1 MIRDKRRLQLYTSA
15 ALSFLILCLGILWSW
30 YAIGLLRETAER
42 QMAEDNE
49 IIGANLRIIIRQV
62 TQKYADQ
69 EMALSEIQNVLEA
82 LKEKKWFACVLDQK
96 GFVLAAPQREMVNS
110 QAPLKTYKPTAL
122 LGTQAPPLDA
132 LSEASETGRTGVYK
146 TESDIIAI
154 QWLPNLMTYLCVHQS
169 QQPMNE
175 KIGQLR
181 RVLIQI
187 TIGFMFL
194 VGMGSWFFV
203 GWLVDRYE
211 SHLSLSEYRNRT
223 LVQNSAPILVGAP
236 SGQILHVNP
245 EARTLFGIP
254 PDQTD
259 LNLRD
264 LWLTDHAD
272 RLDEILHIGVNQSL
286 EMNDLDMVNLD
297 GRQIPIDLRA
307 CAIDYENKVAVY
319 FLFRDITESR
329 RAQEEILEANRKLQE
344 LDQLKTDFINNVSHE
359 LRTPISTIQFAE
371 ASLKNILKDTPDKN
385 IPKLLGFIRDD
396 GKRLRD
402 LIEQLLQF
410 SRLDAGQLKLNIQH
424 TDLSHLLAQVQ
435 TEVAL
440 LVQAKNQTLAV
451 SPARSSFALEGD
463 SEQLHRVLVNVVNNA
478 IKYTPKDGKIQIDL
492 SQTNGQF
499 TIQVSDTG
507 IGIPSKDLSHIFDKF
522 YRTNQD
528 AVLNEPG
535 TGLGLTIVKGIVE
548 AHGGQILVESEE
560 GSGTTFVIHLPQKQA
575 T

>member
-1 MIRDKRRLQLYTSA
+1 
-15 ALSFLILCLGILWSW
+15 
-30 YAIGLLRETAER
+30 
-42 QMAEDNE
+42 
-49 IIGANLRIIIRQV
+49 
-62 TQKYADQ
+62 
-69 EMALSEIQNVLEA
+69 
-82 LKEKKWFACVLDQK
+82 
-96 GFVLAAPQREMVNS
+96 
-110 QAPLKTYKPTAL
+110 
-122 LGTQAPPLDA
+122 
-132 LSEASETGRTGVYK
+132 
-146 TESDIIAI
+146 
-154 QWLPNLMTYLCVHQS
+154 
-169 QQPMNE
+169 
-175 KIGQLR
+175 
-181 RVLIQI
+181 
-187 TIGFMFL
+187 MFL

-286 EMNDLDMVNLD
+286 EMNDLDMVNLG

-402 LIEQLLQF
+402 LIEQLLHSGLKSLGRPPFQF
-410 SRLDAGQLKLNIQH
+410 LIRGAKAGAPHQVGHQCYVFVRDIFQQSLSSNDNWRQCGQDSVGP
-424 TDLSHLLAQVQ
+424 DLCAHRPCLTSL
-435 TEVAL
+435 
-440 LVQAKNQTLAV
+440 
-451 SPARSSFALEGD
+451 FAW
-463 SEQLHRVLVNVVNNA
+463 
-478 IKYTPKDGKIQIDL
+478 
-492 SQTNGQF
+492 
-499 TIQVSDTG
+499 
-507 IGIPSKDLSHIFDKF
+507 
-522 YRTNQD
+522 
-528 AVLNEPG
+528 
-535 TGLGLTIVKGIVE
+535 
-548 AHGGQILVESEE
+548 
-560 GSGTTFVIHLPQKQA
+560 
-575 T
+575 